1 MQDAIFSHLFIF
13 EQNTIFCI
21 TLKGEILMAKA
32 EYRSAIRSKRL
43 IIGALADLLQE
54 KPLDKITVTDIVNKA
69 QINRGTFYA
78 HYADIPDV
86 INYLIMGIFVTIE
99 QAISEEP
106 KQLSDI
112 PHVLL
117 QRIQS
122 FLEEDMEFC
131 KKVMNSG
138 AANMMQEKLIQFVL
152 DYMLQHEHV
161 FGFGDHRLY
170 ELTIRFCAGG
180 LGNLYRDWFAGKLD
194 LTLDQLTR
202 EAESMVCRI
211 IESIQKGH

>member
-1 MQDAIFSHLFIF
+1 
-13 EQNTIFCI
+13 
-21 TLKGEILMAKA
+21 MAKA
-32 EYRSAIRSKRL
+32 EYRSAIRSKRM
-43 IIGALADLLQE
+43 IIAALADLLQE
-54 KPLDKITVTDIVNKA
+54 KPLDKITVTDVVNRA

-78 HYADIPDV
+78 HFSDIPDV
-86 INYLIMGIFVTIE
+86 INHLIMGIFSTIE
-99 QAISEEP
+99 RAISEEP

-117 QRIQS
+117 KRIQS

-131 KKVMNSG
+131 QKVMNSG
-138 AANMMQEKLIQFVL
+138 AADRMQEQLIQFVL

-161 FGFGDHRLY
+161 YGFGDHRLY

-180 LGNLYRDWFAGKLD
+180 LGNLYRDWFAGRLD

-202 EAESMVCRI
+202 EAENMLNRI
-211 IESIQKGH
+211 IAGIVKQG